1 MLPASRSLV
10 RILQARGA
18 VVKTLLLDN
27 YDSFTFNLYQALAQV
42 NGEPPIVARNDWDW
56 DELRQLA
63 YDNIVISPGPGRP
76 DRSADFGICR
86 RAIEEAEVPV
96 LGVCLGHQG
105 IGTVHGATLALA
117 PTPMHGRASR
127 IHHDESALFRGIPQG
142 VEVVRYHSFMLA
154 ELPVSMER
162 IAWTAD
168 GLDSL
173 IMACRHR
180 TRPQWGVQFHPESIG
195 TEHGARLLAN
205 FRDLTRERAGARPG
219 AQGRRH
225 ARAEARTPAAPRA
238 AGTGRYELHVRRLDV
253 YPDPERVF
261 VDLYGNKAASFWLD
275 SSLETAGARFH
286 FMGDAGG
293 PLAAVVRY
301 QVRGQRLEI
310 LRGNQREVRNESIF
324 SYLARELAELGDLG
338 EPETSGDLAAPALP
352 CELAC
357 GYVGYFGYELKAECG
372 GDDAHQAT
380 TPDAWLVRAD
390 RLLIFDAAERRLYL
404 SCLAER
410 GAAAQARQ
418 WLEDVEQRLAT
429 LRPLPAV
436 RTLPAAPRFGLARD
450 RDGYL
455 VDIDA
460 CLRQIH
466 LGESYE
472 VCLTNRIEMDA
483 DIPPLDYYRVLRR
496 VNPAPYAAFL
506 HLGDVCVAC
515 SSPERFLR
523 VDRAGWVESRPIK
536 GTLPRGRTAERDAAL
551 RERLRTSEKDRSEH
565 LMIVDLVR
573 NDLGRVC
580 EVGSVHVPGF
590 MDVESYATVHQM
602 VSTIRGKLREDATA
616 VDCVRAAFPGGSMT
630 GAPKIRTMRIIDA
643 LEPGARGIY
652 SGAIGWLGAGGAA
665 DLAIVIRTAVLEP
678 QRATMGVGGAIV
690 ALSRP
695 DAELDEL
702 LLKGQA
708 LMKAAMQMAPPA
720 DDPAGSS

>member
-1 MLPASRSLV
+1 
-10 RILQARGA
+10 
-18 VVKTLLLDN
+18 VKTLLLDN
-27 YDSFTFNLYQALAQV
+27 FDSFTFNLYQMLAQV
-42 NGEPPIVARNDWDW
+42 NGEPPIVARNDSDW
-56 DELRQLA
+56 DALRALGF
-63 YDNIVISPGPGRP
+63 DNIVISPGPGRP
-76 DRSADFGICR
+76 DRSADFGVCR
-86 RAIEEAEVPV
+86 RAIEEAQVPV

-105 IGTVHGATLALA
+105 IGTVHGAGLALA
-117 PTPMHGRASR
+117 PAPMHGRASR

-142 VEVVRYHSFMLA
+142 VEVIRYHSWILA
-154 ELPVSMER
+154 ELPASMER

-168 GLDSL
+168 GLDGLNGL
-173 IMACRHR
+173 IMACRHH
-180 TRPQWGVQFHPESIG
+180 TRPLWGVQFHPESIG

-205 FRDLTRERAGARPG
+205 FRDLTRERAGGLAGTAGPRQARARAGAPAAARP
-219 AQGRRH
+219 
-225 ARAEARTPAAPRA
+225 
-238 AGTGRYELHVRRLDV
+238 AGQGRYELHVRRLDG

-275 SSLETAGARFH
+275 SSMETAGARFH
-286 FMGDAGG
+286 FMGDASG
-293 PLAAVVRY
+293 PLSAVVRY
-301 QVRGQRLEI
+301 HVRGQRLEI
-310 LRGNQREVRNESIF
+310 VRGNQREVRSESIF
-324 SYLARELAELGDLG
+324 SYLARELAELG
-338 EPETSGDLAAPALP
+338 EPQTFGDPAAPALP

-372 GDDAHQAT
+372 GDDAHQAS
-380 TPDAWLVRAD
+380 TPDAWFVRAD
-390 RLLIFDAAERRLYL
+390 RLLVFDAAEQRLYL
-404 SCLAER
+404 TCLTEP
-410 GAAAQARQ
+410 GGAAQARQ
-418 WLEDVEQRLAT
+418 WFEDVAQRLAT

-450 RDGYL
+450 PGGYL
-455 VDIDA
+455 ADIDA
-460 CLRQIH
+460 CLRQIR
-466 LGESYE
+466 LGETYE

-536 GTLPRGRTAERDAAL
+536 GTLPRGLTGAEDVAL
-551 RERLRTSEKDRSEH
+551 RERLRASEKDRSEH

-580 EVGSVHVPGF
+580 EIGSVHVPGF
-590 MDVESYATVHQM
+590 MEIESYATVHQM
-602 VSTIRGKLREDATA
+602 VSTIRGKLREDASA
-616 VDCVRAAFPGGSMT
+616 LDCVRAAFPGGSMT
-630 GAPKIRTMRIIDA
+630 GAPKLRTMRIIDA

-652 SGAIGWLGAGGAA
+652 SGTIGWLGLGGAA

-695 DAELDEL
+695 EAELDEL
-702 LLKGQA
+702 LLKGRA
-708 LMKAAMQMAPPA
+708 LMNAAVQMAPPA